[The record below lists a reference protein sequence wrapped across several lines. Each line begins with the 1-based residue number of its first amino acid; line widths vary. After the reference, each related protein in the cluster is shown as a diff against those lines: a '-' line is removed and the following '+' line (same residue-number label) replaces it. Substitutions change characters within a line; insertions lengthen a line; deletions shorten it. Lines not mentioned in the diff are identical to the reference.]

1 MALSLTEGE
10 LYSTTD
16 MLSRT
21 VIDRLVKADPIL
33 TQLPFETLLGN
44 SDTYDTI
51 TTRSG
56 AVAFRAVG
64 DTWTEGTPSLTQ
76 STVTLKVLGGD
87 ADIDNFLLETR
98 SNKLDL
104 KGTILNDKTLA
115 VKEYFLDS
123 FYYGTAFDSAS
134 FSGLQQLM
142 TSTTYNTVHE
152 GSTSTESLLNIS
164 NLRTAI
170 DMITG
175 YTPNLIVMS
184 KKMRRYL
191 NVYFDSIGD
200 KMPSVITSFGQ
211 TVPSFDGIPI
221 AVSDH
226 ISDAETVSSS
236 AFGARTG
243 GGATSIFILSF
254 APEACCGVQGSTGLK
269 VIPLGDLETKDAQRF
284 RVRWPCVL
292 KLKNLRSC
300 AKLDGVDV
308 DGTVAA

>member
-1 MALSLTEGE
+1 
-10 LYSTTD
+10 

-21 VIDRLVKADPIL
+21 VIDRLTKDDPIL
-33 TQLPFETLLGN
+33 TRLGFETLLGN
-44 SDTYDTI
+44 SDTYDTV
-51 TTRSG
+51 TTRSTG
-56 AVAFRAVG
+56 VSFRAVG
-64 DTWTEGTPSLTQ
+64 DTWTESTPALTQ
-76 STVTLKVLGGD
+76 ATVTLKVLGGD
-87 ADIDNFLLETR
+87 ADIDNFLMDTR

-104 KGTILNDKTLA
+104 KGTVLNDRTLA

-123 FYYGTAFDSAS
+123 FYYGTAFDTAS
-134 FSGLQQLM
+134 FSGLHQLM

-170 DMITG
+170 DLITG
-175 YTPNLIVMS
+175 FQPQLIVMS

-200 KMPSVITSFGQ
+200 KMPGVINQFGK

-221 AVSDH
+221 DVSDH

-236 AFGARTG
+236 AFNARTG
-243 GGATSIFILSF
+243 GGATSIFILTF
-254 APEACCGVQGSTGLK
+254 APDAVCGVQGSSGLK
-269 VIPLGDLETKDAQRF
+269 VVPLGDLETKDAQRF
-284 RVRWPCVL
+284 RIKWYCGL
-292 KLKNLRSC
+292 KFKNLRAS
-300 AKLDGVDV
+300 AKIDGVDV